1 MDWIKRNLY
10 FVIGGAVAL
19 VLLGLAGWHF
29 YSKLQLNNEILDKL
43 NDQYAKLDALNKQNP
58 HPGNEKVNN
67 IQAAKD
73 QQKQLRGFLAKSRE
87 YFKRIT
93 PIPDS
98 PKVNGQEF
106 SGSLSRIIDRLQH
119 DAASGSVT
127 LPPKY
132 NFSFEAQKQRV
143 SFAPGSLEPLS
154 VQLGEVKTICDVLF
168 QARINSLDN
177 VRRER
182 VSADDATGPQT
193 DYLEQKSMTNEL
205 AVLSPYEV
213 TFRCFS
219 QELAAVLA
227 GFASS
232 PFGLLVKTINVEP
245 APALTGA
252 ESGASA
258 LLAPG
263 QQPGSGFPPPAS
275 AIAPAIVAGRGG
287 LPTVLDERLLRVA
300 LTLDVVKLAAPK

>member
-19 VLLGLAGWHF
+19 VLLGLAGWYF
-29 YSKLQLNNEILDKL
+29 YSRLQLNNEIFDKL
-43 NDQYAKLDALNKQNP
+43 NGQYAKLDTLNKQNP
-58 HPGNEKVNN
+58 HPGNDRVNN

-73 QQKQLRGFLAKSRE
+73 QQKQLRDFVGKATN
-87 YFKRIT
+87 YFRRIP

-98 PKVNGQEF
+98 PKVGSQEF
-106 SGSLSRIIDRLQH
+106 SRSLSRVVDQLQH
-119 DAASGSVT
+119 DAAINSVT

-143 SFAPGSLEPLS
+143 SFAAGSLEPLS

-177 VRRER
+177 LRRER
-182 VSADDATGPQT
+182 VSADDAAGPQT
-193 DYLEQKSMTNEL
+193 DYLEQKSVTNEL
-205 AVLSPYEV
+205 AILSPYEV

-219 QELAAVLA
+219 PELAAVLGGLA
-227 GFASS
+227 TS
-232 PFGLLVKTINVEP
+232 PSGLLVKTINVEP

-252 ESGASA
+252 ESAASA
-258 LLAPG
+258 LASG
-263 QQPGSGFPPPAS
+263 QTSGTGSPPPAS
-275 AIAPAIVAGRGG
+275 AFAPAAIASRGG
-287 LPTVLDERLLRVA
+287 LPTVLDERLLRVT